1 MKRLPGQPESND
13 YFEVLD
19 ARPIPDGFFGYVGE
33 YSGERFEDG
42 AKSIRAV
49 ALVKRNGDVWPVEGL
64 VEEIP
69 EGDPVVSLRALD
81 DEADYI
87 AVRALNPDGEY
98 AHVAYLRR
106 GGFDWLPAYSV
117 VKRVES
123 FGPYEQEA
131 IPALEFAPLAF
142 LVFYHLPKL
151 AGRTPTWHHVGV
163 KEFLQERL
171 DALES

>member
-1 MKRLPGQPESND
+1 M
-13 YFEVLD
+13 
-19 ARPIPDGFFGYVGE
+19 
-33 YSGERFEDG
+33 
-42 AKSIRAV
+42 
-49 ALVKRNGDVWPVEGL
+49 
-64 VEEIP
+64 
-69 EGDPVVSLRALD
+69 
-81 DEADYI
+81 
-87 AVRALNPDGEY
+87 RALNPDGEY

-163 KEFLQERL
+163 KEFLQEQL